1 MGDLGWLGQVLP
13 LVAAGFG
20 VGLLVGLTGV
30 GGGAL
35 MTPLL
40 ISTFGLSPQVAVGT
54 DLLYASITKTAGG
67 WRHHVAD
74 HVDWPI
80 VLRLAGGSLP
90 AAALLLAAIASLPE
104 DSSTALAH
112 WIRMGL
118 VVALPLSGVAI
129 VLYPLLSRT
138 APSNDTG
145 DVPPRTLPT
154 VLFGVLLGLLV
165 TLTSVGAGAIGV
177 TVLAALYPMLPA
189 KRLVGSDIAHAV
201 PLTLVGGLGHL
212 GLGNVNAGLLLV
224 LLAGSIPGILLGAR
238 LAGIVPERVLRP
250 VLGAMLCYAAWV
262 MFNKGSTPQVGSRS
276 HQGREPCST
285 SLPKRCS
292 RASSSLPSRR
302 SPREVRRSAR

>member
-1 MGDLGWLGQVLP
+1 MVELGWVGQVVP

-67 WRHHVAD
+67 WRHHLAD

-80 VLRLAGGSLP
+80 VLRLAAGSLP
-90 AAALLLAAIASLPE
+90 AAALLLAVIAIFPIDVEL
-104 DSSTALAH
+104 LAH

-118 VVALPLSGVAI
+118 VVALPLSGLAI
-129 VLYPLLSRT
+129 ALYPWLART

-154 VLFGVLLGLLV
+154 VLFGVVLGLLV

-201 PLTLVGGLGHL
+201 PLTLVGGLGHF
-212 GLGNVNAGLLLV
+212 GLGNVDTGLLLI
-224 LLAGSIPGILLGAR
+224 LLVGSIPGILLGAR
-238 LAGIVPERVLRP
+238 LAGIVPERLLRP
-250 VLGAMLCYAAWV
+250 ILAVMLCYAAWV
-262 MFNKGSTPQVGSRS
+262 MFNKG
-276 HQGREPCST
+276 
-285 SLPKRCS
+285 
-292 RASSSLPSRR
+292 
-302 SPREVRRSAR
+302 

>member
-1 MGDLGWLGQVLP
+1 MVDLGWVGQVLP

-67 WRHHVAD
+67 WRHHLSD

-80 VLRLAGGSLP
+80 VLRLAAGSLP
-90 AAALLLAAIASLPE
+90 AAALLLAVMALLPINT
-104 DSSTALAH
+104 DQLGH

-118 VVALPLSGVAI
+118 VVVLPVSGLAI
-129 VLYPLLSRT
+129 VLYPCLSRT
-138 APSNDTG
+138 ALQNGTG
-145 DVPPRTLPT
+145 NVPPRTVPT
-154 VLFGVLLGLLV
+154 VLFGAMLGLLV

-201 PLTLVGGLGHL
+201 PLTLLGGLGYF
-212 GLGNVNAGLLLV
+212 GLGNVDTGFLLALLV
-224 LLAGSIPGILLGAR
+224 GSIPGILLGAR
-238 LAGIVPERVLRP
+238 LAGLAPEWLLRP
-250 VLGAMLCYAAWV
+250 ILALMLCYAAWIL
-262 MFNKGSTPQVGSRS
+262 FNNG
-276 HQGREPCST
+276 
-285 SLPKRCS
+285 
-292 RASSSLPSRR
+292 
-302 SPREVRRSAR
+302 